1 MFNLFKLTKIILS
14 IFTSIFLVLLI
25 LCPLLQPE
33 NTIKSLTGR
42 SGIIDNYPLSLR
54 LPAPCQQVYFFSD
67 IWCHQMS
74 ERSFFINGNQMPVC
88 ARCFGLFIG
97 IPFGIMLSFIIRIS
111 VDEKIHKKIL
121 TALLAGYTP
130 LLVDSIGQIVGLW
143 ISTNLTRVV
152 TGAVAGTSF
161 GLILSILVDVIE
173 SCTMKGEH

>member
-1 MFNLFKLTKIILS
+1 
-14 IFTSIFLVLLI
+14 
-25 LCPLLQPE
+25 
-33 NTIKSLTGR
+33 
-42 SGIIDNYPLSLR
+42 
-54 LPAPCQQVYFFSD
+54 
-67 IWCHQMS
+67 MS

-173 SCTMKGEH
+173 SCTMRGEH